1 MSRAKR
7 RPDGRYGANITIGKN
22 QRKYVCANSQK
33 ELDEKILQLK
43 LKLGKGLD
51 IAAERDTFGE
61 WGEMWLKQK
70 EMTVSS
76 GMYAAYAG
84 HFKKFAELYNIP
96 ISKLRLNDF
105 QQIVFRLGSGEKPLS
120 KKTLNGLKQ
129 TASQILQLAIDN
141 RVIDYNCANAIVIP
155 SSAKLAEKRRAL
167 TKEEQRWIRE
177 TPHRAQTA
185 AMIMMYAGLRRGELL
200 PLLWSDIDFERKT
213 ISFNKAVAYVNGK
226 PQVKNC
232 GKTDAALRTVFVPDI
247 LIDYL
252 KEVKRETLLVCP
264 STKGTI
270 ITEIGWKRLWESY
283 LKELNFRYGDF
294 GNCVNLK
301 VKSKYQ
307 PGGLPM
313 VIPRIT
319 AHWLRHTFITNM
331 FFAGISLMTAKEQ
344 AGHADIR
351 TTSEI
356 YTHLNDEYKER
367 DMQGLNEYLK
377 AQSGS

>member
-1 MSRAKR
+1 MPKAKR
-7 RPDGRYGANITIGKN
+7 RADGRYGAKVTIGKN
-22 QRKYVCANSQK
+22 QYKYVCANTQK
-33 ELDEKILQLK
+33 ELDEKILQIK

-51 IAAERDTFGE
+51 ITAERDTFGE
-61 WGEMWLKQK
+61 WGEMWLEQK
-70 EMTVSS
+70 RLTVSN
-76 GMYAAYAG
+76 GMYKAYVS
-84 HFKKFAELYNIP
+84 HYKKFEELYYLP
-96 ISKLRLNDF
+96 ISNLRLNDF
-105 QQIVFRLGSGEKPLS
+105 QAILFRLGSGEHPLS

-129 TASQILQLAIDN
+129 TASQIMQLAIDN
-141 RVIDYNCANAIVIP
+141 RVIDYNCANALVIP
-155 SSAKLAEKRRAL
+155 TSAKTAEKRRAL
-167 TKEEQRWIRE
+167 TAEEQRWIRE

-185 AMIMMYAGLRRGELL
+185 SMIMMYAGLRRGELL
-200 PLLWSDIDFERKT
+200 PLLWSDIDFDHKT
-213 ISFNKAVAYVNGK
+213 ISVNKAVAYVNGK
-226 PQVKNC
+226 PTVKNC

-252 KEVKRETLLVCP
+252 KTVERKTLLVCP
-264 STKGTI
+264 SVKGEI
-270 ITEIGWKRLWESY
+270 ITEIGWKRLWDSY

-294 GNCVNLK
+294 GNYVNLN

-313 VIPRIT
+313 VIPNIT

-331 FFAGISLMTAKEQ
+331 FFAGINLMTAKEQ

-367 DMQGLNEYLK
+367 DMKGLNDYLK
-377 AQSGS
+377 KQAL

>member
-1 MSRAKR
+1 MAKYKR
-7 RPDGRYGANITIGKN
+7 RPDGRYGARVNLGNK
-22 QRKYVCANSQK
+22 QYKYVCANSPK
-33 ELDEKILQLK
+33 ELEEKIAQIK
-43 LKLGKGLD
+43 LRLGKGLD

-61 WGEMWLKQK
+61 WGDLWLEQK
-70 EMTVSS
+70 KLSVSA
-76 GMYAAYAG
+76 GTYGAYVG
-84 HFKKFAELYNIP
+84 HYKKFEGLYNIP
-96 ISKLRLNDF
+96 ITKIRLNDF
-105 QQIVFRLGSGEKPLS
+105 QQIIFRLGSGEKPLS

-155 SSAKLAEKRRAL
+155 TSAKPAEKRRAL
-167 TKEEQRWIRE
+167 TQEEQRWVRE

-200 PLLWSDIDFERKT
+200 PLQWSDIDFESKT
-213 ISFNKAVAYVNGK
+213 ISVNKAVAYVNGK

-232 GKTDAALRTVFVPDI
+232 GKTDAAMRTVYIPDI

-252 KEVKRETLLVCP
+252 KGIKRNSLLVCP

-270 ITEIGWKRLWESY
+270 ITEVGWKRLWESY

-294 GNCVNLK
+294 GSYVNLK

-313 VIPRIT
+313 VIPNIT

-331 FFAGISLMTAKEQ
+331 YFAGISLLTAKEQ

-356 YTHLNDEYKER
+356 YTHLDDTYKKR
-367 DMQGLNEYLK
+367 DMQNLNDFLNE
-377 AQSGS
+377 QIV

>member
-1 MSRAKR
+1 M
-7 RPDGRYGANITIGKN
+7 
-22 QRKYVCANSQK
+22 
-33 ELDEKILQLK
+33 
-43 LKLGKGLD
+43 
-51 IAAERDTFGE
+51 
-61 WGEMWLKQK
+61 
-70 EMTVSS
+70 
-76 GMYAAYAG
+76 
-84 HFKKFAELYNIP
+84 
-96 ISKLRLNDF
+96 
-105 QQIVFRLGSGEKPLS
+105 
-120 KKTLNGLKQ
+120 
-129 TASQILQLAIDN
+129 
-141 RVIDYNCANAIVIP
+141 
-155 SSAKLAEKRRAL
+155 SAKPAEKRRAL
-167 TKEEQRWIRE
+167 TPEEQRWIRE

-213 ISFNKAVAYVNGK
+213 ISVNKAVAFVKGK

-252 KEVKRETLLVCP
+252 KQVKRKTLLVCP

-283 LKELNFRYGDF
+283 LKELNFKYGDF
-294 GNCVNLK
+294 GSYVNLE

-313 VIPRIT
+313 VIPNIT

-331 FFAGISLMTAKEQ
+331 FFAGINLMTAKEQ

-356 YTHLNDEYKER
+356 YTHLNEEYKER
-367 DMQGLNEYLK
+367 DMQGLNNYLK
-377 AQSGS
+377 EQLG

>member
-1 MSRAKR
+1 MARAKR
-7 RPDGRYGANITIGKN
+7 RPDGRYGARVNLGNGKY
-22 QRKYVCANSQK
+22 KYVCANSQK
-33 ELDEKILQLK
+33 ELEEKITQIK

-51 IAAERDTFGE
+51 LAAERDTFGE
-61 WGEMWLKQK
+61 WGKLWLEQK
-70 EMTVSS
+70 KLTVSA
-76 GMYAAYAG
+76 GMYNAYAG
-84 HFKKFAELYNIP
+84 HFKKFEELYHIP
-96 ISKLRLNDF
+96 VTKLRLNDF
-105 QQIVFRLGSGEKPLS
+105 QQIIFTLGSGDKPLS

-129 TASQILQLAIDN
+129 TAAQILQLAIDN

-155 SSAKLAEKRRAL
+155 TTAKPPEKRRAL
-167 TKEEQRWIRE
+167 TSEEQRWIRE

-200 PLLWSDIDFERKT
+200 PLMWSDIDFERKT
-213 ISFNKAVAYVNGK
+213 ISVNKAVAYVNGK

-232 GKTDAALRTVFVPDI
+232 GKTDAALRTVFVPDV

-252 KEVKRETLLVCP
+252 KGVKRETLLVCP
-264 STKGTI
+264 STKGVI
-270 ITEIGWKRLWESY
+270 LTEIGWKRLWESY
-283 LKELNFRYGDF
+283 LKELNFKYGDF
-294 GNCVNLK
+294 VGYINLT

-313 VIPRIT
+313 VIPNIT

-331 FFAGISLMTAKEQ
+331 YFAGISLMTAKEQ

-356 YTHLNDEYKER
+356 YTHLDDEYKER
-367 DMQGLNEYLK
+367 DMQGLNDYLK
-377 AQSGS
+377 MQSV

>member
-1 MSRAKR
+1 MARAKR
-7 RPDGRYGANITIGKN
+7 RSDGRLVAKVNLGNKQY
-22 QRKYVCANSQK
+22 KYVYARFQK
-33 ELDEKILQLK
+33 ELDEKVIQLK

-51 IAAERDTFGE
+51 LAAERDTFGE
-61 WGEMWLKQK
+61 WGEMWLEQK
-70 EMTVSS
+70 KLTVSA
-76 GMYAAYAG
+76 GMYSAYAG
-84 HFKKFAELYNIP
+84 HFKKFEELYHIP
-96 ISKLRLNDF
+96 VTKLRLNDF
-105 QQIVFRLGSGEKPLS
+105 QQIIFSLGSGDKPLS

-129 TASQILQLAIDN
+129 TAAQILQLAIDN
-141 RVIDYNCANAIVIP
+141 RVIDYNCATAIVIP
-155 SSAKLAEKRRAL
+155 TTAKPAEKRRAL
-167 TKEEQRWIRE
+167 TAEEQRWIRE

-200 PLLWSDIDFERKT
+200 PLTWSDIDFERKT
-213 ISFNKAVAYVNGK
+213 ISVSKAVAYVNGK

-232 GKTDAALRTVFVPDI
+232 GKTDAALRTVFVPDV

-252 KEVKRETLLVCP
+252 KGVKRDTLLVCP

-270 ITEIGWKRLWESY
+270 LTEIGWKRLWESY
-283 LKELNFRYGDF
+283 LKELNFKYGDF
-294 GNCVNLK
+294 AGYVNLT

-313 VIPRIT
+313 VIPNIT

-331 FFAGISLMTAKEQ
+331 YFAGISLMTAKEQ

-356 YTHLNDEYKER
+356 YTHLDDEYKER
-367 DMQGLNEYLK
+367 DMQGLNDYLK
-377 AQSGS
+377 THIS

>member
-1 MSRAKR
+1 MAKYKR
-7 RPDGRYGANITIGKN
+7 RPDGRYGARVNLGNK
-22 QRKYVCANSQK
+22 QYKYVCANTPK
-33 ELDEKILQLK
+33 ELDEKITQLK
-43 LKLGKGLD
+43 LRAGKGLD
-51 IAAERDTFGE
+51 ISAERDTFGE
-61 WGEMWLKQK
+61 WGTLWLEQK
-70 EMTVSS
+70 RLSVSA
-76 GMYAAYAG
+76 GMYGAYVG
-84 HFKKFAELYNIP
+84 HYKKFEELYNIP
-96 ISKLRLNDF
+96 ITKIRLNDF
-105 QQIVFRLGSGEKPLS
+105 QQIIFRLGSGEKPLS

-129 TASQILQLAIDN
+129 TASQILKLAINN
-141 RVIDYNCANAIVIP
+141 RVIDYNCADGIVIP
-155 SSAKLAEKRRAL
+155 STAKPTEKRRAL
-167 TKEEQRWIRE
+167 TPEEQRWIRE

-213 ISFNKAVAYVNGK
+213 ISVNKAVAYINGK

-252 KEVKRETLLVCP
+252 KGVKRDSLLVCP

-283 LKELNFRYGDF
+283 LKDLNFKYGDF
-294 GNCVNLK
+294 GNYVNLE

-313 VIPRIT
+313 VIPNIT

-331 FFAGISLMTAKEQ
+331 FFAGISLMVAKEQ

-356 YTHLNDEYKER
+356 YTHLSEEYKER
-367 DMQGLNEYLK
+367 DMQGLNNFFKE
-377 AQSGS
+377 QIG

>member
-1 MSRAKR
+1 MSRSKR
-7 RPDGRYGANITIGKN
+7 RPDGRYGANVTIGKN
-22 QRKYVCANSQK
+22 QHKYVCANSQK
-33 ELDEKILQLK
+33 ELEEKVTQLK
-43 LKLGKGLD
+43 IKLGKGLN

-70 EMTVSS
+70 KLSVSS
-76 GMYAAYAG
+76 GMYGAYAG
-84 HFKKFAELYNIP
+84 HYKKLEELYNIP
-96 ISKLRLNDF
+96 VSKLRLNDF

-155 SSAKLAEKRRAL
+155 SSAKPAEKRRAL

-200 PLLWSDIDFERKT
+200 PLLWSDIDFDRKT
-213 ISFNKAVAYVNGK
+213 ISINKAVAYVNGK

-232 GKTDAALRTVFVPDI
+232 GKTDAALRTVFIPDI

-252 KEVKRETLLVCP
+252 KGLRRDTLLVCP

-270 ITEIGWKRLWESY
+270 ITEIGWKRLWDSY
-283 LKELNFRYGDF
+283 LKNLNFKYGDF
-294 GNCVNLK
+294 GDYVNLK

-313 VIPRIT
+313 VIPHIT

-351 TTSEI
+351 TTAEI

-367 DMQGLNEYLK
+367 DMQGLNDYLK
-377 AQSGS
+377 AQSD

>member
-1 MSRAKR
+1 MARAKR
-7 RPDGRYGANITIGKN
+7 RPDGRYGAKVTIGKN
-22 QRKYVCANSQK
+22 KYKYVCANSQK
-33 ELDEKILQLK
+33 ELEEKITQIK

-51 IAAERDTFGE
+51 VSAERDTFGE
-61 WGEMWLKQK
+61 WGDLWLKQK
-70 EMTVSS
+70 KLSISS
-76 GMYAAYAG
+76 GTYGAYAS
-84 HFKKFAELYNIP
+84 HYKKLEELYNIP
-96 ISKLRLNDF
+96 IGKLKLNDF
-105 QQIVFRLGSGEKPLS
+105 QQIIFRLGSGEKPLS

-129 TASQILQLAIDN
+129 TASQIMQLAIDN
-141 RVIDYNCANAIVIP
+141 RVLDYNCANAIVIP
-155 SSAKLAEKRRAL
+155 NSAKQAEKRRAL
-167 TKEEQRWIRE
+167 TAEEQRWIRE

-213 ISFNKAVAYVNGK
+213 ISINKAVEYVKGK
-226 PQVKNC
+226 PHMKNC
-232 GKTDAALRTVFVPDI
+232 GKTDAALRTVFIPDI

-252 KEVKRETLLVCP
+252 KKAERKTLLVCP
-264 STKGTI
+264 SAKGTI
-270 ITEIGWKRLWESY
+270 ITESGWKRLWESY

-294 GNCVNLK
+294 GAYVNLT

-313 VIPRIT
+313 AIPNIT

-377 AQSGS
+377 AQSG